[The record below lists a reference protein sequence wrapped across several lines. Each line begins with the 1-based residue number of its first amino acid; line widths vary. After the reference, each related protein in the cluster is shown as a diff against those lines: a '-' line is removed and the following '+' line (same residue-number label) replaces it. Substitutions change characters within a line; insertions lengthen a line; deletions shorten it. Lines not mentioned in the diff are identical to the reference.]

1 MNIYNKFILLLL
13 FSLPSI
19 ELVKGINININNIKL
34 NRNIPKL
41 NIPKL
46 KINEKIN
53 NSIQLCKDLL
63 LISVLS
69 ILSIIIY
76 ISKNIYIIIIIII
89 IIILITPTEKIN
101 ETNIF
106 KISVNEFIEG
116 T

>member
-1 MNIYNKFILLLL
+1 MNNYNKFILALLL

-19 ELVKGINININNIKL
+19 ELVEGININNIKL

-63 LISVLS
+63 LISVLN

-76 ISKNIYIIIIIII
+76 ISKNIYIIIIII
-89 IIILITPTEKIN
+89 LINNLSKKID
-101 ETNIF
+101 
-106 KISVNEFIEG
+106 KIHYLI
-116 T
+116 